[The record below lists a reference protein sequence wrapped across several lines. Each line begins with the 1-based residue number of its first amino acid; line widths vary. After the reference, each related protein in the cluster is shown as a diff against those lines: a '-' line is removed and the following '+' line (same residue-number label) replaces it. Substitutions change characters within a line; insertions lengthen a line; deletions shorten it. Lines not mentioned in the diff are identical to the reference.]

1 MPYILYSSRQDQLR
15 QDWSASMPP
24 VEVPTFR
31 ERLHAKKTISADN
44 KQVAELEPP
53 VIPTKCPWVPP
64 CGAPFGS
71 RAPRF
76 PETKIRCT
84 RDGVGP
90 GSYRIMAPIDQE
102 LESLAKRTFSFD
114 AFTEPRFAP
123 PKHGYYVRD
132 NANNPPPGSIDVPT
146 LIDLLTFAANRK
158 KGRFLKSVRFPK
170 VYGERCCLSAPG
182 YNIDKE
188 VNAAWGKYNTD
199 LPQAKSCK
207 LKPIKAPFGSHIT
220 AKMTQKRYN
229 NSIGIQCFSQM
240 HFRLHLRGQGV
251 MIPTNSKRNRLCVT
265 VASQRL
271 PRDNLTQPNTDYMF
285 WYGIIS
291 VRKGQYAGG
300 VFSFNLQIPEDFP
313 CSRSPKIFLPCGF
326 YHPCVNPT
334 TGEVDSSSEF
344 EKWIPGVSRIYHL
357 LYYLR
362 CILSDPAVD
371 LSPPADSSTSHW
383 PDWSKFA
390 NPEAAC
396 TYVFDFLVTQPD
408 VFENRARSY
417 VENHSL
423 WSSTDSSSL
432 ESSSSS
438 SPLSVLG
445 WQNDSFVAMI
455 REKIANSSQPF
466 KNCPC
471 CSDAGCRGYSW
482 IDPDN
487 MTLFSPMRL
496 CNGKPD

>member
-84 RDGVGP
+84 RQRGNVPPPCTYDPYKEPDKRKLNDLEPWTRAPVVNRSMSTKDGVGP

-229 NSIGIQCFSQM
+229 NSIGIQTPFTGPGRYDPYKFEEKPTLRYSGIAKASERQFDPAK
-240 HFRLHLRGQGV
+240 HRLHVERKRAINVPKETGCGRKEVVVRSNIKLR
-251 MIPTNSKRNRLCVT
+251 
-265 VASQRL
+265 
-271 PRDNLTQPNTDYMF
+271 
-285 WYGIIS
+285 
-291 VRKGQYAGG
+291 
-300 VFSFNLQIPEDFP
+300 
-313 CSRSPKIFLPCGF
+313 
-326 YHPCVNPT
+326 
-334 TGEVDSSSEF
+334 
-344 EKWIPGVSRIYHL
+344 
-357 LYYLR
+357 
-362 CILSDPAVD
+362 
-371 LSPPADSSTSHW
+371 
-383 PDWSKFA
+383 
-390 NPEAAC
+390 
-396 TYVFDFLVTQPD
+396 
-408 VFENRARSY
+408 
-417 VENHSL
+417 
-423 WSSTDSSSL
+423 
-432 ESSSSS
+432 
-438 SPLSVLG
+438 
-445 WQNDSFVAMI
+445 
-455 REKIANSSQPF
+455 
-466 KNCPC
+466 
-471 CSDAGCRGYSW
+471 
-482 IDPDN
+482 
-487 MTLFSPMRL
+487 
-496 CNGKPD
+496 